1 MRLFCPSLK
10 EMKALILQFQ
20 LSAAEIGLSRE
31 FFKRDGACA

>member
-20 LSAAEIGLSRE
+20 LSAAEIGLPRE
-31 FFKRDGACA
+31 IFKQA